1 MNNTM
6 KNNSGLI
13 LFLVILMWGCASAG
27 DKNIEKAEA
36 TGIYHYNITIA
47 PDLSNRVDM
56 KIHPKPIEDSI
67 IISSTLD
74 LVQDILHAGHRDTD
88 QKDSYTV
95 SFINQG
101 LIRMYDV
108 NQDNLHID
116 FAGFKNQSARMDFIK
131 GRNKYD
137 GCGLKEVVGDFKIEC
152 DRMYSQAVQKPHG
165 ADLWSFLQHGI
176 DETNVKKVESPFVY
190 ADQKFQN
197 RYKNILILLTDGYIE
212 SGLSADAA
220 RGLSKNQSY
229 DLGESRIKQFRNAYK
244 ASGMTD
250 MKAFFKKYNYGII
263 PLTNKH
269 IENLNILVLEMYDRS
284 LTSSGNA
291 SVYPTDADVMELFWT
306 DWLTNSKVNSF
317 DLKRCFPDRR
327 RAKRTIE
334 NFMLK
339 QSR

>member
-1 MNNTM
+1 MIKAM
-6 KNNSGLI
+6 KNNSGL
-13 LFLVILMWGCASAG
+13 FLCLVLLMWGCASAG

-36 TGIYHYNITIA
+36 RGIYHYNITLA

-56 KIHPKPIEDSI
+56 KIHPKPIEDSL

-88 QKDSYTV
+88 QKDSYSV

-108 NQDNLHID
+108 NQDKLNLD
-116 FAGFKNQSARMDFIK
+116 FARFKNQAARMDFIK
-131 GRNKYD
+131 GRNTYKD
-137 GCGLKEVVGDFKIEC
+137 CGLTEVVDDFKLEC
-152 DRMYSQAVQKPHG
+152 NRMYHKALQKPYG

-176 DETNVKKVESPFVY
+176 DETNVKKAESPFVY

-197 RYKNILILLTDGYIE
+197 KYKNILILLTDGYIE

-229 DLGESRIKQFRNAYK
+229 DLGESRIRAFRNAYK

-250 MKAFFKKYNYGII
+250 MKAFFKKNNYGII

-269 IENLNILVLEMYDRS
+269 IENLNILVLEMCDRS

-306 DWLTNSKVNSF
+306 DWLRNSNVKSLE
-317 DLKRCFPDRR
+317 LKRCFPDGR
-327 RAKRTIE
+327 RAERTIK
-334 NFMLK
+334 NFILK
-339 QSR
+339 QSL